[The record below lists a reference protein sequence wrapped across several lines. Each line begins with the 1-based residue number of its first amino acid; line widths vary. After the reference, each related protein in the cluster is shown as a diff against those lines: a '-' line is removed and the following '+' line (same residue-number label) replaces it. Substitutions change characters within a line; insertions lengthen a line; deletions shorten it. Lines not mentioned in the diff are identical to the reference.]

1 MTAFF
6 NEVQNILENYTT
18 AVREKDVEKFVSAYA
33 SDIHVYDCWGDWELV
48 GFSRWRESVKEWF
61 DGLSEEGVTL
71 KIDFGDVAVEEN
83 SDLAFVRCVVTFA
96 AYNELGQKL
105 RQIANRF
112 TFGLRKEEGSWLIR
126 HQHSSLPI
134 NMETGRAFFNLR

>member
-6 NEVQNILENYTT
+6 NEVQDILENYTT

-33 SDIHVYDCWGDWELV
+33 SDIHVYDCWGDWEFV

-134 NMETGRAFFNLR
+134 NMETGKGIFNLR